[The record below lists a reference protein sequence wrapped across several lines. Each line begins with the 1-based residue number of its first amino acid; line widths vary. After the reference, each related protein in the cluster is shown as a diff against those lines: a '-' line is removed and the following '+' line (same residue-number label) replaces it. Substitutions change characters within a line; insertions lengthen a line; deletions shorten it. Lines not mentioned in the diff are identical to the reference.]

1 MTAVLT
7 ARDPFVGVTGAV
19 GHTLVNL
26 NPALTTGTTCRKTG
40 RRLTPSLE
48 RGPGMSAA
56 PMEFYVRRG
65 CS

>member
-7 ARDPFVGVTGAV
+7 ARDPNVRVTGAV

-40 RRLTPSLE
+40 RRLTRAL
-48 RGPGMSAA
+48 SA
-56 PMEFYVRRG
+56 VRV
-65 CS
+65 